1 MVAKKQRELDD
12 ALGDIQRRRE
22 TERELRIQVKD
33 LTTTCDGLERR
44 LRASG
49 RGYVRPVSRPVSRPT
64 SRSNSVE
71 RSYQRPWAERQPAH
85 HRPPVGRNASNTG
98 GFRTPA
104 SGTTPTRGR
113 SPSSGAYRSA
123 GVRDAASP
131 STRGR
136 DRTPR
141 SPRFDPTAYVQEKRQ
156 REEARFMSSA
166 RGLASGAASPARERE
181 RGTHGGYSREAS
193 PAPGRHGRSPSP
205 GGGGVNSGFG
215 GGASRGP
222 WASSSPGRRK
232 SNENQAPV
240 GSNATRNATAT
251 TGRATTR
258 SASPGRVLRDVQ
270 RRLVSVV
277 ASDGTGSKSTD
288 ATSAKPKRRPSNSS
302 HGLLTDDSQL
312 RRPKE
317 HASSEIADIDSRL
330 AALQMFLREAKQ
342 VGSPREKEAA

>member
-1 MVAKKQRELDD
+1 
-12 ALGDIQRRRE
+12 
-22 TERELRIQVKD
+22 VKD

-113 SPSSGAYRSA
+113 SPSPGAYRSA

-215 GGASRGP
+215 GDASRGP
-222 WASSSPGRRK
+222 WASSSPGRRN